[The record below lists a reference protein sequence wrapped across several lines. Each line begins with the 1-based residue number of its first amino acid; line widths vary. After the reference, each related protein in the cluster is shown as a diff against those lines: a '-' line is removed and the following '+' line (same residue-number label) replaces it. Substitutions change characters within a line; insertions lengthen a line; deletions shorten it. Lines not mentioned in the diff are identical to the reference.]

1 MGCGGGKYKH
11 YPASSQPC
19 KYTGRKMSKNI
30 SEDSTI
36 TPNTISTAICYQNI
50 WPVASVRVS
59 TVHCSVEQCPMS
71 RDREVH
77 NDHSITLPHRVEDI
91 KWGDGDVLMLCYSA
105 DCGTINKSQSNV
117 NAIANGHL
125 PLLSLK

>member
-1 MGCGGGKYKH
+1 
-11 YPASSQPC
+11 
-19 KYTGRKMSKNI
+19 
-30 SEDSTI
+30 
-36 TPNTISTAICYQNI
+36 
-50 WPVASVRVS
+50 
-59 TVHCSVEQCPMS
+59 MS